1 MSTNIDPGLPV
12 VSHVYTFGEIL
23 NQVSRSYSYRW
34 DEAVRHLPA
43 NALAMRRDC
52 YLRSLLQ
59 ERYVPTVNAE
69 WQLTPENQGDAA
81 QREAARVLTDCLKW
95 TPRWKVLI
103 HYLLE
108 AVWYGRYGAQVTY
121 RRQIVDGAA
130 RWVVKSHTPVNGDK
144 IQYTWDGVPIVFI
157 YPTELPKY
165 PEAAIVYTD
174 RVPGLKLMNPTW
186 RKQFILHRHVVDD
199 ADYFEAE
206 MAGAVMGVGL
216 RSMIYW
222 AWWLRDEMLSWA
234 VDFLKKVG
242 TLGLLVFWFEQ
253 GNKGAQ
259 KAAETAAQQ
268 ASKDVALVLPRPIGS
283 DKEAWGVQHL
293 PASTSGIDALRS
305 MVQEYFERHM
315 ERLIVG
321 QMLSAGTEGSGLGG
335 SGVAELHEQTKH
347 QLVKF
352 DAENLAET
360 LTDDLVMPLLRL
372 NFPGAEYRVRFEFI
386 LEKPNPEKKLQAVQ
400 EAAGLGVRFGERDV
414 RSLTGL
420 PEPAPGEPVVGGPA
434 VT

>member
-1 MSTNIDPGLPV
+1 M
-12 VSHVYTFGEIL
+12 
-23 NQVSRSYSYRW
+23 
-34 DEAVRHLPA
+34 
-43 NALAMRRDC
+43 
-52 YLRSLLQ
+52 
-59 ERYVPTVNAE
+59 
-69 WQLTPENQGDAA
+69 GDIA
-81 QREAARVLTDCLKW
+81 Q
-95 TPRWKVLI
+95 I
-103 HYLLE
+103 
-108 AVWYGRYGAQVTY
+108 TY
-121 RRQIVDGAA
+121 RQQIVAGAS
-130 RWVVKSHTPVNGDK
+130 RWIVKSHTPVNGDK
-144 IQYTWDGVPIVFI
+144 IQYTWDGTPIVFI
-157 YPTELPKY
+157 YPTELPKF

-174 RVPGLKLMNPTW
+174 RVPGLKLINPAW

-206 MAGAVMGVGL
+206 MAGSVMGVGL

-222 AWWLRDEMLSWA
+222 AWWLRDEMLAWA

-253 GNKGAQ
+253 GNKGA
-259 KAAETAAQQ
+259 KEAAETAAKQ
-268 ASKDVALVLPRPIGS
+268 ASTDVALVLPRPVGS
-283 DKEAWGVQHL
+283 DKEVWGVQHL
-293 PASTSGIDALRS
+293 PASTGGIDALRG

-335 SGVAELHEQTKH
+335 AGVAELHEQTKH

-360 LTDDLVMPLLRL
+360 LTDDLVMPLVRL
-372 NFPGAEYRVRFEFI
+372 NFPGANYRVRFEFI

-400 EAAGLGVRFGERDV
+400 AAAGLGVRFGERDV

-420 PEPAPGEPVVGGPA
+420 PEPALGEPTIGGLR
-434 VT
+434 